1 MTEDSAIIASRTRPI
16 RPRVVRIALRALTG
30 LAKRMIRHTT
40 VTRFLSLHAGG
51 AGSANGRVQQNLS
64 GQWIW
69 PKAPLVLTT
78 LEQQTIACDIGTV
91 WITQGDSND
100 YVLKAGE
107 KLALRPRD
115 DVLVTAMSGPALVR
129 RIQSQESQAL
139 VQRKEHGMTDL
150 TLRERELVAL
160 GAAMGSNCEP
170 CIAFHIPAAQKAG
183 LSDEQIA
190 EAIQIA
196 DKVRKVPA
204 AKVLRT
210 VLSMLPHA
218 SATLQLDDSTGQCS
232 GASTSG
238 RASNAC
244 CA

>member
-1 MTEDSAIIASRTRPI
+1 MTENSAIIASR
-16 RPRVVRIALRALTG
+16 
-30 LAKRMIRHTT
+30 
-40 VTRFLSLHAGG
+40 
-51 AGSANGRVQQNLS
+51 AGSSNGRAAQNLS
-64 GQWIW
+64 AHWIW
-69 PKAPLVLTT
+69 PKAPLVLSKA
-78 LEQQTIACDIGTV
+78 EPQTIACDIGTV

-107 KLALRPRD
+107 KLALRPVD
-115 DVLVTAMSGPALVR
+115 AVIVTAMSGPALVR
-129 RIQSQESQAL
+129 RIPPQESQPL
-139 VQRKEHGMTDL
+139 VQRKEHDMNDL

-170 CIAFHIPAAQKAG
+170 CIAFHIPAARKAG

-210 VLSMLPHA
+210 ALSMLPHE
-218 SATLQLDDSTGQCS
+218 SSTLQADDSTDRCNGS
-232 GASTSG
+232 STSG
-238 RASNAC
+238 SASVAC

>member
-1 MTEDSAIIASRTRPI
+1 LLKYGLDKILCREADAAIFSSHHPFRGISMTEDFTIIAD
-16 RPRVVRIALRALTG
+16 
-30 LAKRMIRHTT
+30 
-40 VTRFLSLHAGG
+40 G
-51 AGSANGRVQQNLS
+51 AGSANGRAAQNLS
-64 GQWIW
+64 GQWIL
-69 PKAPLVLTT
+69 PKAPLVLSKA
-78 LEQQTIACDIGTV
+78 EQQTIACDIGTV

-100 YVLKAGE
+100 YVLKSGE
-107 KLALRPRD
+107 QLALRPFD
-115 DVLVTAMSGPALVR
+115 DVVVTAMSGPALVR
-129 RIQSQESQAL
+129 RMQQQESQPL
-139 VQRKEHGMTDL
+139 VQRKEHDMNDL

-170 CIAFHIPAAQKAG
+170 CIAFHIPVARKAG

-210 VLSMLPHA
+210 ALSMLPHE
-218 SATLQLDDSTGQCS
+218 SSTLQADDCAGQCNGS
-232 GASTSG
+232 STSG
-238 RASNAC
+238 NASIAC